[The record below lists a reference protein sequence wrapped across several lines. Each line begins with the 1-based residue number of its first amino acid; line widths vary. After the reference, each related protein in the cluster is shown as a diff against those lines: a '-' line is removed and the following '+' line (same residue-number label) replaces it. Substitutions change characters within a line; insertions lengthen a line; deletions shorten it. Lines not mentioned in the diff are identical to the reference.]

1 MRTRLLENLRKR
13 IIFVIIGIVGYCPC
27 HGSEYDPLTG
37 KSTRG
42 PASVQA
48 APSNVLPKLDLEMD
62 TEGFL
67 YILPPTWGVNENG
80 IVGYGRF
87 L

>member
-1 MRTRLLENLRKR
+1 MN
-13 IIFVIIGIVGYCPC
+13 IGYCLC

-37 KSTRG
+37 KSTLG
-42 PASVQA
+42 SASLQA

-62 TEGFL
+62 GDVFL
-67 YILPPTWGVNENG
+67 YLLPPTWGVNDNG
-80 IVGYGRF
+80 VIGYGGF